1 MENKNDAFVK
11 ELEKYKKQFFNEQK
25 ATNKS
30 KHTISSYS
38 NTINS
43 FIEFICTI
51 DDEISLKTIKRS
63 NIIEFLE
70 FKNEMLQK
78 HSEISPNTKKLLITH
93 LKTFFSYIEGES
105 SELYDF
111 RKLFDINIKIPIR
124 FAKGLDKDETK
135 SLISLLE
142 KKKDENI
149 VSSFRNSLI
158 VKLMFYGGMR
168 REEVSKSKLDDF
180 VLDEENN
187 IYTINIIGKGDKE
200 RETYIKRH
208 YIDDEIEFLK
218 ENNIKYICSTKNGKL
233 MDGSQ
238 IYRMIQSLYKELN
251 IKATVHDLRHTFAKN
266 LAEAGVGITIIQQL
280 LGHSSIQTTSIY
292 LTSTKTSIKNA
303 LCNI

>member
-1 MENKNDAFVK
+1 MENKNDALVK
-11 ELEKYKKQFFNEQK
+11 ELEKYKKYFLIEQK
-25 ATNKS
+25 TTNKS

-43 FIEFICTI
+43 FITFISSNEI
-51 DDEISLKTIKRS
+51 EISLKSIKRS
-63 NIIEFLE
+63 DIIEFLE
-70 FKNEMLQK
+70 FKNETMQK
-78 HSEISPNTKKLLITH
+78 HTEISPNTKKLLITH

-105 SELYDF
+105 NELYDF
-111 RKLFDINIKIPIR
+111 KKLFEINIKIPTR
-124 FAKGLDKDETK
+124 FAKGLNNDEKTK
-135 SLISLLE
+135 LIALVE
-142 KKKDENI
+142 KKYDNNI
-149 VSSFRNSLI
+149 VSYRNSLI
-158 VKLMFYGGMR
+158 VKLMVYGGMR
-168 REEVSKSKLDDF
+168 REEVSRTSLDDF

-187 IYTINIIGKGDKE
+187 IYTVNIIGKGDKE
-200 RETYIKRH
+200 RETYIRKH
-208 YIDDEIEFLK
+208 LIDDELEFLA
-218 ENNIKYICSTKNGKL
+218 NNNVKYICSTKNDKI

-238 IYRMIQSLYKELN
+238 IYRMIQSLYKQLN